1 VLIIATGASE
11 SVRDLIQILSAEPI
25 VINVPGLVGARF
37 RNISNRCEG
46 NFPHQRYYRLWCRVD
61 PTALMLAISM
71 VIFLVWRQL
80 RGVPGKLTLRENRDV
95 SLVLRLVFIPT

>member
-37 RNISNRCEG
+37 RNISLRNMDRHHRHRCWV
-46 NFPHQRYYRLWCRVD
+46 NSPS
-61 PTALMLAISM
+61 LMATVAGISM
-71 VIFLVWRQL
+71 VILLVWRQL
-80 RGVPGKLTLRENRDV
+80 RRVPGKLTLRENRDV